1 MATMHNPLV
10 FNSLENAG
18 YNAANRVWEGAELV
32 AHYGTP
38 FIAYGAY
45 KGLSMGLSVVRW
57 AFSTPV
63 APAPV
68 SVPEPRSWLS
78 SVASIVWWKVAIPAA
93 VIAAWQWLHDKCLRE
108 GFWQNYKGLGVAF
121 LRPLMEKIMPSLY
134 GIFDGG
140 DWNFNL
146 RDFVPGGEGTVLTR
160 GVKPIYMVRGL
171 LNYCFSDCSTASC
184 GLENRAYALGES
196 VANTLVMSLTL
207 ARDVIWGTSQIGPC
221 MNSSRT
227 RQCLQD
233 ATNYLDTQFGAI
245 YKEAGPIHEALS
257 ACKDAAYDWG
267 KLALGACIA
276 APKYLV
282 QQGLHYGDQI
292 LRQVAIAV
300 EEQYQIPQFITY
312 PVLATVGTASVS
324 AVGLYTAYKTAKFV
338 HDYMIPEAARYY
350 ARSLWEAVPSLR
362 IMQ

>member
-1 MATMHNPLV
+1 MHNPLV

-18 YNAANRVWEGAELV
+18 YNAANRLWEGAELV
-32 AHYGTP
+32 VHYGTP

-57 AFSTPV
+57 AFSAPV

-68 SVPEPRSWLS
+68 RVPEPSSWLYS
-78 SVASIVWWKVAIPAA
+78 LASMVGRKVAIPAT
-93 VIAAWQWLHDKCLRE
+93 VIRVWQWLHDKYLRE
-108 GFWQNYKGLGVAF
+108 GFWQNYKGIAVAF

-146 RDFVPGGEGTVLTR
+146 RDFVPGGEGTVLTQW
-160 GVKPIYMVRGL
+160 GASPIYMVRGL
-171 LNYCFSDCSTASC
+171 YNHCFSDCSTASC
-184 GLENRAYALGES
+184 GLERTAYQLGQS
-196 VANTLVMSLTL
+196 VANTLESTLKLT
-207 ARDVIWGTSQIGPC
+207 RDVLWSTSQLGPC
-221 MNSSRT
+221 MESGTNA
-227 RQCLQD
+227 RQCMQG
-233 ATNYLDTQFGAI
+233 AMNYLDTQFGAI
-245 YKEAGPIHEALS
+245 YREAGPIHEAIS

-267 KLALGACIA
+267 KTALSACIA
-276 APKYLV
+276 APKYLA
-282 QQGLHYGDQI
+282 QQGLYYSDQI
-292 LRQVAIAV
+292 LRHVAIAV

-324 AVGLYTAYKTAKFV
+324 AVGLYTAYKTATFV
-338 HDYMIPEAARYY
+338 HDYVIPEAARYY

-362 IMQ
+362 II